1 MALLSIWTLSS
12 IDSTPDNLKNEV
24 LLRHTILILLISFPS
39 GIFALA
45 FIFLTPFFGT
55 ELTTTEE
62 IIISTI
68 TCTLA
73 GYVQWLIITPYLYRK
88 YHTSTKKTTR
98 IINKSI

>member
-12 IDSTPDNLKNEV
+12 IDSTPDNLKSEV

-39 GIFALA
+39 EIFALA
-45 FIFLTPFFGT
+45 FIFLTPLFGT
-55 ELTTTEE
+55 KLTTTEE

-73 GYVQWLIITPYLYRK
+73 GYVQWFIITPYLYKK
-88 YHTSTKKTTR
+88 YHTSTEK
-98 IINKSI
+98 NQS